1 MSGER
6 QSVIITT
13 IIGGGLESSSR
24 SLPFLFIAKKRD
36 GAVQQRGLMSRFY
49 SFWGTF
55 SERKNGI
62 AYLFSAPAGRDART
76 AQAVR
81 PDGRKVSRRTSA
93 GSAPSADGGD
103 VAVPAAGAKR
113 KGHLRFP
120 FLFELLPFLYF
131 LVWRRLPTCDR
142 FEITERQSGY
152 SCVTFANLFAA
163 HRQRTATHVGSSMQA
178 RHTRV
183 AQFVC
188 TLLCMA
194 PANISLQTHFILQVL
209 HSQLSTLHSS
219 L

>member
-6 QSVIITT
+6 QSAIITT

-55 SERKNGI
+55 PNGENGV

-120 FLFELLPFLYF
+120 FLFELLPFPCSDSTVVIREKGPL
-131 LVWRRLPTCDR
+131 RKG
-142 FEITERQSGY
+142 ERQRIFLCYGRTTFGVRPHEQPIRSIGY
-152 SCVTFANLFAA
+152 
-163 HRQRTATHVGSSMQA
+163 RTATQAVYSTQA
-178 RHTRV
+178 RHNSA
-183 AQFVC
+183 AQFV
-188 TLLCMA
+188 
-194 PANISLQTHFILQVL
+194 SLEITD
-209 HSQLSTLHSS
+209 STYEDK
-219 L
+219 

>member
-120 FLFELLPFLYF
+120 FLFELLPFPCF
-131 LVWRRLPTCDR
+131 LIWRRFPICDR
-142 FEITERQSGY
+142 FEKGNGSRVTSACLSPPFHRSQTAYCYTCGLINAECGITVPHNS
-152 SCVTFANLFAA
+152 L
-163 HRQRTATHVGSSMQA
+163 A
-178 RHTRV
+178 RYDGQDLRG
-183 AQFVC
+183 
-188 TLLCMA
+188 
-194 PANISLQTHFILQVL
+194 
-209 HSQLSTLHSS
+209 
-219 L
+219 

>member
-6 QSVIITT
+6 QSAIITT

-55 SERKNGI
+55 PNGENGV

-120 FLFELLPFLYF
+120 FLFELLSFPYSDSTAAIRERRPLRNRGTAVGLLLRRNAHYASITRPIRSSRMPFCYTYRQLYADATQGE
-131 LVWRRLPTCDR
+131 LP
-142 FEITERQSGY
+142 EGQEK
-152 SCVTFANLFAA
+152 V
-163 HRQRTATHVGSSMQA
+163 
-178 RHTRV
+178 
-183 AQFVC
+183 
-188 TLLCMA
+188 
-194 PANISLQTHFILQVL
+194 P
-209 HSQLSTLHSS
+209 
-219 L
+219 